1 MENKEIYEALSEIK
15 ERTASVETKVDRLV
29 EDNKKI
35 DSVKDMAKE
44 AHESS
49 KSAHKR
55 IDKVDKWL
63 FRIGSAVALALVA
76 AVMNIIMK

>member
-63 FRIGSAVALALVA
+63 FTIGSAVALALVA